1 MTPKLPKLVL
11 QKFNGEITK
20 FRTFWDRF
28 DSSVNKN
35 PNISP
40 IDKFNYLQ
48 GLLEGPAARV
58 IQGLPLTE
66 ANYNVALNLLEE
78 RFRNT
83 QHIISMHMD
92 ELLQLPT
99 CSGNKPAE
107 LRLICDNVGVNVRGL
122 ESLGVTSDKYG
133 SFLIPII
140 MSKLPPD
147 VRLQIARVTHTMG
160 AFFAGDQNGG
170 YIRCVFCDA
179 EHFSASCEKIKDPQA
194 RKNILKRQGC
204 CFLCLRKGHR
214 INQCTSNRRCRKC
227 PGKHHQSICE
237 FNPS

>member
-1 MTPKLPKLVL
+1 MLEHIYVTAIVVRQYKGTPPPKKIRTYPNIKKVFQSRICLYLLKNTPQVFLKRGPSFTVTPKLPKLVL
-11 QKFNGEITK
+11 QKFNGEIKK

-28 DSSVNKN
+28 DSSVKKN

-66 ANYNVALNLLEE
+66 ANYNVALNLLQGH
-78 RFRNT
+78 FGNT

-107 LRLICDNVGVNVRGL
+107 LRLICDKVGVNVRGL
-122 ESLGVTSDKYG
+122 ESLEVTSDKYG
-133 SFLIPII
+133 SFLVPII
-140 MSKLPPD
+140 MSK
-147 VRLQIARVTHTMG
+147 IST
-160 AFFAGDQNGG
+160 
-170 YIRCVFCDA
+170 RCSSEDRSSYN
-179 EHFSASCEKIKDPQA
+179 E
-194 RKNILKRQGC
+194 R
-204 CFLCLRKGHR
+204 CLA
-214 INQCTSNRRCRKC
+214 NQR
-227 PGKHHQSICE
+227 SIECIE
-237 FNPS
+237 E